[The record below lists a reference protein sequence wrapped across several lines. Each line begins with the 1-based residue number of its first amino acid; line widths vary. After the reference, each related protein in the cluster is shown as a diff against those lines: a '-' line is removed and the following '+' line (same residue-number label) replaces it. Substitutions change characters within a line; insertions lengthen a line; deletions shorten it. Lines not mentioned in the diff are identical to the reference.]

1 MNFQLN
7 QASTNGH
14 VHVQHHIKEIR
25 AILNLIVL
33 HPVIAVRMVDKVEV
47 CGHVHVLPMGYQKL
61 QLAFIPVLQPATA
74 LLVLLLMF
82 KIQENIFPAR

>member
-1 MNFQLN
+1 MQYVSFLVNWMVQMNFQLN

-33 HPVIAVRMVDKVEV
+33 HPVIAVRVCRCSLWYNRPEV
-47 CGHVHVLPMGYQKL
+47 LKL
-61 QLAFIPVLQPATA
+61 LTF
-74 LLVLLLMF
+74 
-82 KIQENIFPAR
+82 